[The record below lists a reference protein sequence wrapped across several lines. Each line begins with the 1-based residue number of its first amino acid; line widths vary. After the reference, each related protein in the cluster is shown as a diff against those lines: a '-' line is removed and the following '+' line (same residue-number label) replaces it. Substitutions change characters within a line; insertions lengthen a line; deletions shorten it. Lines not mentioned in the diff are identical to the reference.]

1 MASNG
6 NITNIPEG
14 RGLNTKDYAK
24 VWLAQHDSSV
34 EGRSFRVSKYYP
46 EKDIWFLT
54 LPVSYFD
61 HGKEGDLDILLQNEH
76 ANNQFHYL
84 KVPFAFF
91 TDNQQK
97 FDLRSSGERFDLHI
111 SAKIKNWLS
120 CERSDGVNFR
130 EFACS

>member
-1 MASNG
+1 MTRNDE
-6 NITNIPEG
+6 ITHIPEG
-14 RGLNTKDYAK
+14 HGLKTKDYAEL
-24 VWLAQHDSSV
+24 WLAQHDCSV
-34 EGRSFRVSKYYP
+34 EDRSFRVSKYYH

-54 LPVSYFD
+54 LPAAYFD
-61 HGKEGDLDILLQNEH
+61 PGKEGDLDILLQNEH
-76 ANNQFHYL
+76 AKNHFHYL

-91 TDNQQK
+91 KDNQQK
-97 FDLRSSGERFDLHI
+97 FDLRSSGELFDLHI